1 MLKKFL
7 RKLIG
12 ELWKVLPPRLGGWVL
27 ERFPRI
33 LVLGV
38 PGIVGRFPGYCGEFV
53 VELDGRYT
61 IERAMA
67 RRNYEPEIQKTIAQY
82 VPHGAICFDIGANV
96 GAVTFMIARQAG
108 LSGKVYALEPSPV
121 IHLRLTRNLGLNP
134 QWREVIRPVQLG
146 LSDQPGKLF
155 WTMDYQYLGNGVLGP
170 TGEVEVEVSTLDQL
184 VDQLKP
190 AKIDF
195 VKIDVEGM
203 ELNVVR
209 GALSTLQRFRP
220 VILFETVGYLYRAE
234 LNKEFEELLQ
244 LLAQLDYQLWGISRK
259 AGILPFD
266 RSQLCHNTLAVPRKL
281 SQ

>member
-1 MLKKFL
+1 MKRFL

-12 ELWKVLPPRLGGWVL
+12 SLWKVLPPGLCEWIL

-33 LVLGV
+33 LSLGV
-38 PGIVGRFPGYCGEFV
+38 PGIVGKFPGYCGEFV

-67 RRNYEPEIQKTIAQY
+67 RRNYEPEIQMVIAQH
-82 VPHGAICFDIGANV
+82 VPHGAVCFDIGANV
-96 GAVTFMIARQAG
+96 GAVTFMLARQAG

-121 IHLRLTRNLGLNP
+121 IRDRLTRNLGLNP
-134 QWREVIRPVQLG
+134 RWREVIQPVPLG

-155 WTMDYQYLGNGVLGP
+155 WTMDYQYLGNGVLG
-170 TGEVEVEVSTLDQL
+170 TSGEIEVQVSTLDHL

-190 AKIDF
+190 TKVDF

-203 ELNVVR
+203 ELKVIR
-209 GALSTLQRFRP
+209 GALSTLERFRP

-234 LNKEFEELLQ
+234 LQKDFEELLQ
-244 LLAQLDYQLWGISRK
+244 LLSRLGYQLWGISRK
-259 AGILPFD
+259 AGVLPFD
-266 RSQLCHNTLAVPRKL
+266 RNQLCHNTLAVPGKPSL
-281 SQ
+281 